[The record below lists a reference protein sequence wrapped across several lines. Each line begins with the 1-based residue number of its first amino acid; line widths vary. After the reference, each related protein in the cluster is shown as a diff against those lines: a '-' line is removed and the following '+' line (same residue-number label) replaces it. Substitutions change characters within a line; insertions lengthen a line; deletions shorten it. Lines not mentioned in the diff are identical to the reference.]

1 MLERIEVGDM
11 VFIAEG
17 PEGIG
22 AVRYIHK
29 DAFVLYVE
37 NAGEF
42 DIPAAAIVSTHD
54 RKVIV
59 DPARLSVLDIS
70 CSVTSSSF
78 GMLASAK
85 AATDV

>member
-1 MLERIEVGDM
+1 MFERIEVGDM

-59 DPARLSVLDIS
+59 DPARLPRGLLQAVGHAHD
-70 CSVTSSSF
+70 
-78 GMLASAK
+78 GEDPNLAG
-85 AATDV
+85 